1 MSQMEI
7 QKVGASHGWLWL
19 QHGYRLIMRSPLQAF
34 SQAMTFAFGIFLA
47 MLIPQ
52 AGVLLAVLLMPV
64 LMAGYMRVCRALEY
78 NERVDPLYIF
88 AGFKGATK
96 QLVTIGAMLLLGMI
110 LVSMITASLGG
121 EALNSILS
129 SFQKEQDPTALI
141 EALLAPESGLQL
153 TLLIGFALFFLL
165 MLALQFAPML
175 VFFDGVA
182 PSVALKMSLL
192 ASIKNILPFSVY
204 SLIMQVIAFV
214 VSAIPMGLGWVIL
227 VPIGLTSMYVAY
239 RDIFSEV
246 KTTEA
251 AETGE

>member
-1 MSQMEI
+1 
-7 QKVGASHGWLWL
+7 
-19 QHGYRLIMRSPLQAF
+19 
-34 SQAMTFAFGIFLA
+34 
-47 MLIPQ
+47 
-52 AGVLLAVLLMPV
+52 
-64 LMAGYMRVCRALEY
+64 
-78 NERVDPLYIF
+78 
-88 AGFKGATK
+88 
-96 QLVTIGAMLLLGMI
+96 
-110 LVSMITASLGG
+110 MITASLGG

-129 SFQKEQDPTALI
+129 NFQKEQDPTALI
-141 EALLAPESGLQL
+141 EALLAPESGLKL

-246 KTTEA
+246 KEA
-251 AETGE
+251 EVVKVGE